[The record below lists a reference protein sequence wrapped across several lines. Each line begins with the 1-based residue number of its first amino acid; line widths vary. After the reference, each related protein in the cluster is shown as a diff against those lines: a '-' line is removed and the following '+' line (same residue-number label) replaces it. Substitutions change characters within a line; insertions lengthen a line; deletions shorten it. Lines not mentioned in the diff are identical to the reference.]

1 VYEGRFARVEA
12 VWTAWAGDPR
22 LGLDVKVTG
31 KAQAWIDREALVFEV
46 AEPAASLGRDL
57 RFGKVEPGARRYADR
72 WTPKRV
78 IAGQGGRALHF
89 GAWEGFEGLEAEGL
103 DRGARVTLEL
113 DDARNHP
120 FRPLRDCKALGDE
133 ATVPRD
139 RRGRAP
145 KATHEAHAQ
154 LWVGHTWAPVVQRWP
169 DGRQAALAL
178 LDPDPNTTPRRFDA
192 LLQGHSD
199 TSNEQL
205 YGNGGL
211 LTDKLP
217 ITRALYAGPAGAGKT
232 DLRTLASQ
240 ARKHGVT
247 FANAS
252 ASPQLDPLLTEE
264 LGMAPMKELGARVW
278 LDDGQG
284 CESFTGEGWSKG
296 DNGLAGLL
304 ASHGY
309 GYVSQAREVE
319 PDVGGLNVF
328 LARGAQSRPVFLWAN
343 PRTRQRLY
351 HFAAVDLR
359 GGRATVASRLALP
372 ALKRLVQERG
382 LLVAE
387 VPLDAVRSSVESL
400 APDGLMEQDGEHYRP
415 SEELIGLLEDI
426 KGLRGEADAEEA
438 EGGLWVSAV
447 DPLLDRV
454 RGVEQ
459 VKVVA
464 RADGGF
470 EVRNDADV
478 GLEGLTL
485 ALPGGRYAV
494 KAASG
499 VAVKT
504 AVRGEGAQQET
515 LVWLD
520 LKPHGR
526 EEVSVWLDEQT
537 PLQPLVPVRWVL
549 EAGAAPPAVP
559 SP

>member
-1 VYEGRFARVEA
+1 
-12 VWTAWAGDPR
+12 
-22 LGLDVKVTG
+22 
-31 KAQAWIDREALVFEV
+31 
-46 AEPAASLGRDL
+46 
-57 RFGKVEPGARRYADR
+57 
-72 WTPKRV
+72 
-78 IAGQGGRALHF
+78 
-89 GAWEGFEGLEAEGL
+89 
-103 DRGARVTLEL
+103 
-113 DDARNHP
+113 
-120 FRPLRDCKALGDE
+120 
-133 ATVPRD
+133 
-139 RRGRAP
+139 
-145 KATHEAHAQ
+145 
-154 LWVGHTWAPVVQRWP
+154 
-169 DGRQAALAL
+169 
-178 LDPDPNTTPRRFDA
+178 
-192 LLQGHSD
+192 
-199 TSNEQL
+199 
-205 YGNGGL
+205 
-211 LTDKLP
+211 
-217 ITRALYAGPAGAGKT
+217 
-232 DLRTLASQ
+232 
-240 ARKHGVT
+240 
-247 FANAS
+247 
-252 ASPQLDPLLTEE
+252 
-264 LGMAPMKELGARVW
+264 
-278 LDDGQG
+278 
-284 CESFTGEGWSKG
+284 
-296 DNGLAGLL
+296 
-304 ASHGY
+304 
-309 GYVSQAREVE
+309 
-319 PDVGGLNVF
+319 
-328 LARGAQSRPVFLWAN
+328 VFLWAN

-485 ALPGGRYAV
+485 ALPGGRDAV

-526 EEVSVWLDEQT
+526 EQVSVWLDEQT